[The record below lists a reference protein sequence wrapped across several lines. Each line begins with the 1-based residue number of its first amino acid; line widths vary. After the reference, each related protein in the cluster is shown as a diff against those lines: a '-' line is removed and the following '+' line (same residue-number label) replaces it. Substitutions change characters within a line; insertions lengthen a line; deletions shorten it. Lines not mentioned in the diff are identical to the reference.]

1 MSLSYQDPSMSRD
14 QATQLISTSNAE
26 SIVSALISI
35 GLNEGDWKW
44 AQDVCIEH
52 LKNDNEEIVAASIVA
67 LAHIARR
74 HEKLETEKAK
84 AAFENAQAKHPTL
97 AGTIA
102 DAWDDIEMFVT
113 GD

>member
-1 MSLSYQDPSMSRD
+1 MSLSYKDPSMSRD
-14 QATQLISTSNAE
+14 QAIQLLSTSDTK

-44 AQDVCIEH
+44 AQNICIEH
-52 LKNDNEEIVAASIVA
+52 LNNNNEDIVSASAAA

-74 HEKLETEKAK
+74 HEKLDIETSKKAL
-84 AAFENAQAKHPTL
+84 EDAQANHPVL
-97 AGTIA
+97 AGNIA
-102 DAWDDIEMFVT
+102 DALDDIEMFVT